1 MNQITLIIADD
12 HPIVRQGLRQ
22 AIEADAAL
30 KVLTEAGD
38 GRAALEAIEKYQP
51 QVAVLDIDMPLMDGF
66 AVARAVR
73 EKKLNVEM
81 VFLTIQRDEDMV
93 NEAVNLGVKGYVL
106 KDSALTDIVSCIK
119 SVAGGQH
126 YASSALT
133 SYLVKRSS
141 RAAALTEEKTGIKD
155 LTPTERRVLKLIAEY
170 KTSKEIAEEL
180 FISYR
185 TVETHRANICQKLD
199 LRGSHVLIKFA
210 LAHKSELL

>member
-1 MNQITLIIADD
+1 MNEITLIIADD

-22 AIEADAAL
+22 AIESDANL
-30 KVLTEAGD
+30 KVLAEASD
-38 GRAALEAIEKYQP
+38 GRAALEAIETHQP
-51 QVAVLDIDMPLMDGF
+51 QVAVLDIDMPQMDGF
-66 AVARAVR
+66 AVARAAR
-73 EKKLNVEM
+73 EKKLTVEM
-81 VFLTIQRDEDMV
+81 VFLTIHRDEDML
-93 NEAVNLGVKGYVL
+93 NEAVDLGVKGYVL
-106 KDSALTDIVSCIK
+106 KDSALTDIVGCIK
-119 SVAGGQH
+119 SVAKGNH

-133 SYLVKRSS
+133 SYLVKRSR

-199 LRGSHVLIKFA
+199 LHGSHALIKFA
-210 LAHKSELL
+210 LARKSELL